1 MIGFNRILR
10 KLPHNEFG
18 QRWSVG
24 ATMTL
29 KNTDGDVY
37 LFRRRLIQTPMCA
50 VYLHDIL
57 DGDEERA
64 PHSHPFPFASLVLRG
79 GYVETV
85 FYPEPTRW
93 ISTPGFPT
101 KVHGQLG
108 LPEVIERTRWHTHT
122 FPRGNGQVH
131 RIVTVRPRTKT
142 LVFAGRRKD
151 SWGFWNAELGE
162 IQNWRDYLIEQGRE
176 PTGARLI
183 AKMEKRP

>member
-1 MIGFNRILR
+1 MLR
-10 KLPHNEFG
+10 KLPYNEFG
-18 QRWSVG
+18 QRWSIG

-37 LFRRRLIQTPMCA
+37 LFRRRVVQTPMFA
-50 VYLHDIL
+50 IYLHDIL

-79 GYVETV
+79 GYIETV
-85 FYPEPTRW
+85 FYPHAPYTDEYPF
-93 ISTPGFPT
+93 STPDR
-101 KVHGQLG
+101 KAVLG
-108 LPEVIERTRWHTHT
+108 LPDVIERNQWKMHT

-131 RIVTVRPRTKT
+131 RIIAVKPRTKT
-142 LVFAGRRKD
+142 LVLAGRRKD

-183 AKMEKRP
+183 AKMEKQP